1 MMDLFSSLLL
11 KKSWSSFG
19 TFEPPTRT
27 LSWMEILF
35 ILASSMAF
43 DRLQVAFEQVGAE
56 LLESGIGDG
65 GVEVDALKEGVDLD
79 VGLGGGGQG

>member
-1 MMDLFSSLLL
+1 
-11 KKSWSSFG
+11 
-19 TFEPPTRT
+19 
-27 LSWMEILF
+27 MEILF

-56 LLESGIGDG
+56 LLKSGIGDG

>member
-1 MMDLFSSLLL
+1 
-11 KKSWSSFG
+11 
-19 TFEPPTRT
+19 
-27 LSWMEILF
+27 MEILF

-43 DRLQVAFEQVGAE
+43 DRLQVAFGQVGAE